1 MSGCA
6 AKSSVRSAM
15 FIATR
20 AARCAKLRRS
30 GMAGRSLGHGRR
42 SVGARIPIHAAPPEL
57 GRVCGV
63 GVAIDMALL
72 TELDVLPAPKICAK
86 YRASAARHRFG
97 LAWNDRGAFTAKR
110 KRRRRCALPAHS
122 KACGATAD
130 TSALERE
137 IDQQVYALY
146 LPAPSLRQAGGLTPE
161 EIKIVESAS
170 VQTSARPGSA
180 AK

>member
-1 MSGCA
+1 M
-6 AKSSVRSAM
+6 SSVAANSSIRSAI

-30 GMAGRSLGHGRR
+30 SMAGRSLGHGRR

-57 GRVCGV
+57 GRVSGV

-72 TELDVLPAPKICAK
+72 TELDVLPPPKIRAK
-86 YRASAARHRFG
+86 CRASGVRHRFG
-97 LAWNDRGAFTAKR
+97 LAWSGRGAFTAKR

-122 KACGATAD
+122 KACGAIAD

-137 IDQQVYALY
+137 IDQRDYARC
-146 LPAPSLRQAGGLTPE
+146 LPAPSLRQADGLTPE
-161 EIKIVESAS
+161 EIKIVEGVRA
-170 VQTSARPGSA
+170 
-180 AK
+180 